1 MGQYVPK
8 VTKILEAETR
18 KGNSIF
24 PTNFL
29 GRSARLHAG
38 MCVGSAY
45 RNLPAHILWADVHTV
60 QLQLRLGLLR
70 TNHAYVI
77 NLGRKAT

>member
-1 MGQYVPK
+1 MI
-8 VTKILEAETR
+8 KILEAETR
-18 KGNSIF
+18 NVTFIF

-29 GRSARLHAG
+29 GRSAKLHAG
-38 MCVGSAY
+38 MCVGSDY
-45 RNLPAHILWADVHTV
+45 KTLPAHILQADVHAV
-60 QLQLRLGLLR
+60 KLQPGLGLLR